1 MKTQQYCSLRFRRC
15 RQDNLRT
22 TKFTLSPQNV
32 SPHRK
37 PTNTRSVPWHTLQNR
52 KNLRIDAESCNF
64 GFSSSRHKHHQPMNM
79 NMNMVNSGH
88 TLAIGNSNGE
98 LCDEEPTGSTFRT
111 YGKYVLLTGIL
122 FCNLIFYTVVRDI
135 KDVMIVTSCG
145 AEALPILKTWV
156 NFPMSIMSIVYYT
169 FLVNRGFS
177 IKNVYRY
184 TYIPIAT
191 LYCLVGILLY
201 PNRALISPSMSHS
214 ITLPLFGDDAPLI
227 VVDLI
232 RNWVSVIF
240 YTLSST
246 WGSVVIS
253 LLFWSTANQYIK
265 VNEAKKVYPVFGF
278 VANFALV
285 IGGWII
291 KIVSEMY
298 TSNWDLNVC
307 MLMTIASLFAVS
319 SVILY
324 ELLSISHTPTITE
337 FKKVKKQALGMKE
350 GLLNM
355 ARNPFIGNMVLLI
368 ACYGSSMT
376 IFESLWKSN
385 ARLYFLNPSD
395 YSQFLGFVSALKGLA
410 TILMMLVS
418 SVCLRHMTWFQ
429 STLLPSAVASLTGLL
444 FFTSV
449 LIKADSSAIVIL
461 GAVMT
466 IMVKSTKYAFF
477 DPNKEIA
484 YIPMGNDIKTKG
496 KATIDVLSSPLG
508 KSGSSF
514 VLQILVAMY
523 GSLMEAAPCISL
535 MFLGICVIWIRAI
548 FNIDHIISRNIN

>member
-1 MKTQQYCSLRFRRC
+1 MKTQQHHSPRIGRC
-15 RQDNLRT
+15 RQDNLI
-22 TKFTLSPQNV
+22 KFRSMRPPQNTISYRKSTNV
-32 SPHRK
+32 KNATRHAVVTQLSVRPELYNIASFSTKCHRTMRMK
-37 PTNTRSVPWHTLQNR
+37 NTH
-52 KNLRIDAESCNF
+52 
-64 GFSSSRHKHHQPMNM
+64 HK
-79 NMNMVNSGH
+79 VYRTS
-88 TLAIGNSNGE
+88 AIGKSYGE
-98 LCDEEPTGSTFRT
+98 LHVDKRNGSTLLT
-111 YGKYVLLTGIL
+111 YAKYAILTGIL

-177 IKNVYRY
+177 VKNVYRY
-184 TYIPIAT
+184 TYVPIAI
-191 LYCLVGILLY
+191 LYSLIGILFY
-201 PNRALISPSMSHS
+201 PNRALIEPTLSQG
-214 ITLPLFGDDAPLI
+214 ITLPIFGGEVPLI

-240 YTLSST
+240 YTLSNT

-253 LLFWSTANQYIK
+253 LLFWSTANQYIE
-265 VNEAKKVYPVFGF
+265 VNEAKKVYPMFGF

-291 KIVSEMY
+291 KVVSEMHK
-298 TSNWDLNVC
+298 SNWDLNVC
-307 MLMTIASLFAVS
+307 ILMAIASVFSFS
-319 SVILY
+319 SVLLY
-324 ELLSISHTPTITE
+324 ELLSITHTPTLME
-337 FKKVKKQALGMKE
+337 FKQVKNKPLSTKE

-355 ARNPFIGNMVLLI
+355 IKNPFIGNMVLLI
-368 ACYGSSMT
+368 ACYGSSIT

-385 ARLYFLNPSD
+385 TRLYFSNPSD
-395 YSQFLGFVSALKGLA
+395 YSQFLGFVSAIKGIV

-429 STLLPSAVASLTGLL
+429 STLLPSTVALFTGLL
-444 FFTSV
+444 FFSSV
-449 LIKADSSAIVIL
+449 LLQTNQYIIVVL

-484 YIPMGNDIKTKG
+484 YIPMGTEIKTQG
-496 KATIDVLSSPLG
+496 KATIDVLSNPLG

-514 VLQILVAMY
+514 LLQILVAVY
-523 GSLMEAAPCISL
+523 GSLIDAAPCISL
-535 MFLGICVIWIRAI
+535 MFLGICVIWIRVI
-548 FNIDHIISRNIN
+548 FNINRIINGNIN